1 MFSPD
6 ARCATPLNR
15 HLLRITYPKL
25 IPMPNSP
32 EELLRLRQAYAA
44 SPDNMALCML
54 LVDMELKHGFHPQAE
69 ALLRELLVV
78 NPGPWAQRR
87 LVACFEA
94 QNRIDEALVLA
105 ESMMASG
112 EIEAEDWAMLA
123 KLQLRTGDADLA
135 KASYQAAMQMDPSF
149 SDDKLEKRLGGRA
162 QSGGGADADPL
173 HIDEE
178 GRERVLAQP
187 GSSIGSEHG
196 EQLRE
201 DSATTFDDVGG
212 MEELKKQARM
222 RVILPLEK
230 PEMFEAYGKKAGGG
244 LLLYGPPG
252 CGKTL
257 FARATAGEI
266 NASFFNIGI
275 HDVLDPYVGSSEK
288 KLHQIFETARAHAP
302 AVLFF
307 DEIDALAS
315 NRRDF
320 SSTTGRQVI
329 NVFLSE
335 MDGMDTVNDGILI
348 LGATNAPWHLDPAF
362 RRPGRFDRVLFVPP
376 PDELAREEILNM
388 HLRGKPQKSID
399 VAKIAKRA
407 KEFSGADLR
416 AVIDRAV
423 EEKLEQ
429 ALETGIPEPL
439 TTKELVRGLK
449 QQAPPLGNGF
459 PRPRIMRCMPT
470 KAASTTMS

>member
-1 MFSPD
+1 
-6 ARCATPLNR
+6 
-15 HLLRITYPKL
+15 
-25 IPMPNSP
+25 MPNSP
-32 EELLRLRQAYAA
+32 EELLRLRQAYSA
-44 SPDNMALCML
+44 SPDNVVLCML

-69 ALLRELLVV
+69 ALLRDLLVV

-112 EIEAEDWAMLA
+112 ETEAEDWAILA
-123 KLQLRTGDADLA
+123 KLQLRSGDADLA
-135 KASYQAAMQMDPSF
+135 KASYRAAKQMDPSF
-149 SDDKLEKRLGGRA
+149 SSEPLETRLGE
-162 QSGGGADADPL
+162 QPK
-173 HIDEE
+173 
-178 GRERVLAQP
+178 ERVLAQP
-187 GSSIGSEHG
+187 APHIGDEHG

-201 DSATTFDDVGG
+201 DSKTTFDDVGG
-212 MEELKKQARM
+212 MEELKKQVRM

-230 PEMFEAYGKKAGGG
+230 PEMFAAYGKKAGGG

-288 KLHQIFETARAHAP
+288 KLHQIFETARAHSP

-388 HLRGKPQKSID
+388 HLRGKPQKNID
-399 VAKIAKRA
+399 VAKIAKKA

-449 QQAPPLGNGF
+449 QQAPTTGEWFSSAKNHALYANQGGIYDDVLKYLG
-459 PRPRIMRCMPT
+459 
-470 KAASTTMS
+470 K